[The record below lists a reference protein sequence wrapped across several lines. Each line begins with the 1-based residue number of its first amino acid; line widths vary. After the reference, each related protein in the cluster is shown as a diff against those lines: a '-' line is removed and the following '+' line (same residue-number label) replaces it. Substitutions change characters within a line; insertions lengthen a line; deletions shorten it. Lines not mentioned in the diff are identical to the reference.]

1 MTTYGRFPIAL
12 DRGKGCKVWDTKG
25 RIYLDFVAGIAT
37 CTLGHGHPAMVDA
50 VTRSEEH
57 TSELQSLTNLVCRLL
72 LEKKKKK
79 TFEPYLNITAQIN
92 NTTNSHARLRQRFT
106 LHYL

>member
-1 MTTYGRFPIAL
+1 MTTPTHTSSEFEQTSFDQAVMTTYGRFPIAL

-50 VTRSEEH
+50 VT
-57 TSELQSLTNLVCRLL
+57 Q
-72 LEKKKKK
+72 
-79 TFEPYLNITAQIN
+79 QI
-92 NTTNSHARLRQRFT
+92 Q
-106 LHYL
+106 